1 MSSNYYTCNY
11 CLITVQI
18 GWECECKDGKGE
30 SGRELE

>member
-18 GWECECKDGKGE
+18 GWNVSVRMEKENQGE
-30 SGRELE
+30 N